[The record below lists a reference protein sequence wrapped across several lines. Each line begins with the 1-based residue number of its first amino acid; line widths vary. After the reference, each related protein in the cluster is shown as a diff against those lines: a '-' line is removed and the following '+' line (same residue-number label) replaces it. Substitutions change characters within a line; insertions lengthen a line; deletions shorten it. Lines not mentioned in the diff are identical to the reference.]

1 MSGGQRQSIAIARAL
16 AGRPQMLV
24 FDEPSA
30 SMDTQT
36 EQGLID
42 RLQSEVQ
49 GRTMVLVTHRP
60 PLLQLVQRIIVM
72 ERGKI
77 VLDGSRDQVMQQ
89 LTRPKVA

>member
-1 MSGGQRQSIAIARAL
+1 
-16 AGRPQMLV
+16 MLV